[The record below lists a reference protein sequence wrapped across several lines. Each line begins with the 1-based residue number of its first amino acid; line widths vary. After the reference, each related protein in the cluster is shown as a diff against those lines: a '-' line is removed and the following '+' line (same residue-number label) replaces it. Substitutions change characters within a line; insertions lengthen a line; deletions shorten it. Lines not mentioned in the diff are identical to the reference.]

1 MTNPELCSDLWSI
14 RKITNSGFDREYWH
28 FDDLVDY
35 TSETTDRD
43 NDEESMNWK
52 EDSSTRRSRGTNDSW
67 EQYRYYEGSIFSSQV
82 SDILSFISGKR
93 SSRNDDDYL
102 NERYR
107 RDRYDRD
114 NEPFDRRM
122 GGANSLNY

>member
-1 MTNPELCSDLWSI
+1 MTNLELCSDLWSI

-52 EDSSTRRSRGTNDSW
+52 EDSSSRRSRGINDSW
-67 EQYRYYEGSIFSSQV
+67 EQYRYYEGSIFSLRFL
-82 SDILSFISGKR
+82 IFFLSFQESV
-93 SSRNDDDYL
+93 
-102 NERYR
+102 R
-107 RDRYDRD
+107 RD
-114 NEPFDRRM
+114 M
-122 GGANSLNY
+122 MMII